1 MKAGGFLLGGDL
13 KIKAGESTSIKASSR
28 EEAGKLVNVKL
39 TIAYEGTEFS
49 GYQRQGK
56 GERTVQGEL
65 EKAIQRLTGTAP
77 KLIAAG
83 RTDAGV
89 HAKGQVVN
97 FTTGSPIPISRWPTA
112 LNSCLPPDLIV
123 WQAEEVPLSF
133 HARFGAKTKTYQY
146 IVSRRQWPDPF
157 LRRFSYHYPRPLR
170 VEPIRA
176 ASAFLVG
183 EHDFKGFSAAG
194 SSVATT
200 VRRLDRVEVTEE
212 GEEICFTL
220 TGNGFLY
227 KMVRNI
233 VGTLLLIGEG
243 KADPGLVRTILTK
256 GDRQAAGP
264 TAPPHGLTLMAV
276 EY

>member
-1 MKAGGFLLGGDL
+1 M
-13 KIKAGESTSIKASSR
+13 
-28 EEAGKLVNVKL
+28 
-39 TIAYEGTEFS
+39 
-49 GYQRQGK
+49 
-56 GERTVQGEL
+56 
-65 EKAIQRLTGTAP
+65 EKALQRLTGTTP

-97 FTTGSPIPISRWPTA
+97 FTTESPIPISRWPIA

-123 WQAEEVPLSF
+123 WQAEEVPFSF

-146 IVSRRQWPDPF
+146 IVSRRRWPDLF
-157 LRRFSYHYPRPLR
+157 LRRFSYHFPRPLQ
-170 VEPIRA
+170 VEPIRTA
-176 ASAFLVG
+176 AAYLIG

-194 SSVATT
+194 STVATT
-200 VRRLDRVEVTEE
+200 VRRIDRVEVAEREE
-212 GEEICFTL
+212 ELYFTL

-233 VGTLLLIGEG
+233 VGALLLIGEG
-243 KADPGLVRTILTK
+243 KADPSLIRTILTK
-256 GDRQAAGP
+256 GDRRMAGP
-264 TAPPHGLTLMAV
+264 TAPPQGLTLMAV

>member
-1 MKAGGFLLGGDL
+1 M
-13 KIKAGESTSIKASSR
+13 
-28 EEAGKLVNVKL
+28 
-39 TIAYEGTEFS
+39 
-49 GYQRQGK
+49 
-56 GERTVQGEL
+56 
-65 EKAIQRLTGTAP
+65 EKALRRLTGTVP

-97 FTTGSPIPISRWPTA
+97 FTTAASIPLERWPAA

-123 WQAEEVPLSF
+123 WQAEAVPLSF
-133 HARFGAKTKTYQY
+133 HARFGAKRKTYQY
-146 IVSRRQWPDPF
+146 TVSRRRWPDPF
-157 LRRFSYHYPRPLR
+157 LRRYSYHFPRPLQLA
-170 VEPIRA
+170 PIRTA
-176 ASAFLVG
+176 AAYLVG

-194 SSVATT
+194 STVATT
-200 VRRLDRVEVTEE
+200 VRRLDRVEVAEE
-212 GEEICFTL
+212 GEEIYFTL

-243 KADPGLVRTILTK
+243 KADPLLVRKILTT
-256 GDRQAAGP
+256 GDRQVAGP
-264 TAPPHGLTLMAV
+264 TAPPHGLTLLAV

>member
-1 MKAGGFLLGGDL
+1 M
-13 KIKAGESTSIKASSR
+13 
-28 EEAGKLVNVKL
+28 VNIKL
-39 TIAYEGTEFS
+39 TIAYDGTEFA
-49 GYQRQGK
+49 GYQRQGQ

-65 EKAIQRLTGTAP
+65 EKALRRLTGTVP

-97 FTTGSPIPISRWPTA
+97 FTTDSPIPFDRWPAA

-133 HARFGAKTKTYQY
+133 HARYGAKRKTYRY
-146 IVSRRQWPDPF
+146 LVSRRRWPDPF
-157 LRRFSYHYPRPLR
+157 LRRYSYHFPWPLKL
-170 VEPIRA
+170 EPVRTA
-176 ASAFLVG
+176 AAYLLG

-194 SSVATT
+194 SAVATT
-200 VRRLDRVEVTEE
+200 VRRLDKVEVTEE

-233 VGTLLLIGEG
+233 VGTLLFIGEG
-243 KADPGLVRTILTK
+243 KADPLLVREILAT
-256 GDRQAAGP
+256 GNRQAAGP
-264 TAPPHGLTLMAV
+264 TAPPHGLTLMTV

>member
-1 MKAGGFLLGGDL
+1 
-13 KIKAGESTSIKASSR
+13 
-28 EEAGKLVNVKL
+28 
-39 TIAYEGTEFS
+39 
-49 GYQRQGK
+49 
-56 GERTVQGEL
+56 L
-65 EKAIQRLTGTAP
+65 EKALQRLTGTTP

-97 FTTGSPIPISRWPTA
+97 FTTESPIPISRWPIA

-123 WQAEEVPLSF
+123 WQAEEVPFSF

-146 IVSRRQWPDPF
+146 IVSRRRWPDLF
-157 LRRFSYHYPRPLR
+157 LRRFSYHFPRPLQ
-170 VEPIRA
+170 VEPIRTA
-176 ASAFLVG
+176 AAYLIG

-194 SSVATT
+194 STVATT
-200 VRRLDRVEVTEE
+200 VRRIDRVEVAEREE
-212 GEEICFTL
+212 ELYFTL

-233 VGTLLLIGEG
+233 VGALLLIGEG
-243 KADPGLVRTILTK
+243 KADPSLIRTILTK
-256 GDRQAAGP
+256 GDRRMAGP
-264 TAPPHGLTLMAV
+264 TAPPQGLTLMAV